1 MYLKRLELCGFKSFA
16 DRTKLDFEP
25 GITAIIGPNGCGKS
39 NTSDGI
45 RWCLGEQSARSMR
58 SHQMMD
64 VIFGG
69 SQSRQT
75 TGMAEVA
82 LTFDNSQNILPI
94 DYSEVT
100 VTRRLFR
107 SGESEY
113 FINKVQCRLKDIRD
127 MFLDT
132 GIGTEGYAIIEQGK
146 VEFLLTAKPE
156 DRREMFEEAA
166 GVSKYKV
173 RREETLRKL
182 EKVEIDMNRISDMLA
197 LHKEQITSLDTAAR
211 KARQYQKYKD
221 ELKKLEI
228 TSLVHSVLAACTGI
242 NRITAE
248 LEPKTRSFEELNT
261 SLDQTEAD
269 IASMRAAQIEKDE
282 RYVKAQDEF
291 SQVKSS
297 INLADERIKLAS
309 QREIELEERRQALLN
324 DIAGGTEKVT
334 QYTAELDRTRALWE
348 ELTNRVEQFERE
360 YRQKEGELQ
369 SLRATIGEFLQQEN
383 GLKNRLFAMATE
395 KAALSNEQNRLI
407 SNQARCQA
415 QVLSLQKELNRL
427 KEQHTPLLAEIT
439 AKETELGNLAV
450 RINEIKAGQERLA
463 AAVGAHQEKLTGNRN
478 RAAQLRE
485 RTVSLESKCAMLRE
499 WEQKDPLRTTM
510 RDVLSLNLPGL
521 NGPLSSLIHMEAGK
535 EESVA
540 AALGERLNYMVC
552 DTLATAQAAISH
564 LAANNRGRL
573 TFIIADQVP
582 DTSAAQAGGTPLLSQ
597 IQAEPAIDRIV
608 RFLAG
613 GIGIDGTTIYAAALV
628 QGGGAISFDKPVL
641 VEEQIRHLTQE
652 IAAITAEL
660 ETCNAEGNTL
670 QDELTTLSVERSNLD
685 MEFQKANVGFDWT
698 QKHLTSLKEQ
708 LEYLDKEITLN
719 ENDIANQQ
727 REETSLRE
735 QLERSEAAVATLERD
750 NQMIKDQQQQ
760 METEIARRRDEEN
773 LLAPQL
779 TEAKVAWATQTS
791 ELASREREEQKLRE
805 AVASLQQQME
815 QAQNELVT
823 VETRT
828 TEQKTIQTV
837 ESGKLQQ
844 LHQVLTEKEVEL
856 QAILAERQELMQHL
870 ETRTASTHTLR
881 QDAEKLKMEIHNLQ
895 FEQRS
900 FELQKQNNEQRLA
913 DDFGASFSELRETH
927 EKLETSDEEI
937 GKLKRRIESMGAV
950 NLAAPEEYASLEER
964 FNFLLTQQQDLTK
977 AKEDL
982 HQVITKINQNTREN
996 FKKTFDL
1003 VREHFKTLYRQLFE
1017 GGEADLILTD
1027 EANLLECG
1035 IDIFAQP
1042 PGKKLQNIALL
1053 SGGEKALTAIALL
1066 FAFFLVKPSPFCILD
1081 EVDAPLDDANIGRY
1095 INMIKSFAAKSQFL
1109 IITHNKRTMEMADV
1123 LYGVTMEELGVSK
1136 IISVRMN
1143 REQELAPAGV

>member
-39 NTSDGI
+39 NTSDAI

-197 LHKEQITSLDTAAR
+197 LHKEQISSLDTAAR

-248 LEPKTRSFEELNT
+248 LEPKTRSYEELNT

-269 IASMRAAQIEKDE
+269 IARLRAAQIEKDE
-282 RYVKAQDEF
+282 RYVKAQDEY

-297 INLADERIKLAS
+297 INLSDERIKQAA

-334 QYTAELDRTRALWE
+334 QYTAELERTRALWE
-348 ELTNRVEQFERE
+348 ELTGRVEQYERE
-360 YRQKEGELQ
+360 YRQKEAELQ
-369 SLRATIGEFLQQEN
+369 ALRATIGEFVQQES
-383 GLKNRLFAMATE
+383 GLKNRLFSMAADKTT
-395 KAALSNEQNRLI
+395 LSNEQNRLI
-407 SNQARCQA
+407 SSQARCQA
-415 QVLSLQKELNRL
+415 QALSLQKELNRL

-439 AKETELGNLAV
+439 SKETELGGLAV

-463 AAVGAHQEKLTGNRN
+463 GAVNAHQARLAEN
-478 RAAQLRE
+478 RARAAELRE

-510 RDVLSLNLPGL
+510 RQVLALDLPGL
-521 NGPLSSLIHMEAGK
+521 KGPLSSLIHMEAGK

-552 DTLATAQAAISH
+552 DTRSTAETAMSH
-564 LAANNRGRL
+564 LAANNMGRL
-573 TFIIADQVP
+573 TFIIADQIPDAVMPSVP
-582 DTSAAQAGGTPLLSQ
+582 GAPLLSQ
-597 IQAEPAIDRIV
+597 IQAEPSMERVV

-613 GIGIDGTTIYAAALV
+613 SIGIDGTTIYATAII
-628 QGGGAISFDKPVL
+628 QGGGSISFDKPVL

-652 IAAITAEL
+652 IAASTAEL
-660 ETCNAEGNTL
+660 ESCNTEGAKL
-670 QDELTTLSVERSNLD
+670 QDELTALSVERSGLD
-685 MEFQKANVGFDWT
+685 MEYQKANVGFDWT

-708 LEYLDKEITLN
+708 LEHLDKEITLN
-719 ENDIANQQ
+719 EGDIANQQ
-727 REETSLRE
+727 REESSLRE
-735 QLERSEAAVATLERD
+735 QLQKAEESTAALERET
-750 NQMIKDQQQQ
+750 QTLKEQQQQ
-760 METEIARRRDEEN
+760 METEIARRRDDEN

-779 TEAKVAWATQTS
+779 TEAKVAWATQTN

-805 AVASLQQQME
+805 TVASLQQQME

-828 TEQKTIQTV
+828 TEQKNIQSV
-837 ESGKLQQ
+837 EAGKLQQ

-856 QAILAERQELMQHL
+856 QAILAERQDMMQQL
-870 ETRTASTHTLR
+870 ESRTASTHTLR

-900 FELQKQNNEQRLA
+900 FELQKQNNEQRLNE
-913 DDFGASFSELRETH
+913 DFGATFSELREAH
-927 EKLETSDEEI
+927 ENLETSDEEI

-964 FNFLLTQQQDLTK
+964 YNFLLTQQQDLSK

-1003 VREHFKTLYRQLFE
+1003 VREHFKSLYRQLFE

-1035 IDIFAQP
+1035 VDIFAQP

-1143 REQELAPAGV
+1143 REQELAPAAV